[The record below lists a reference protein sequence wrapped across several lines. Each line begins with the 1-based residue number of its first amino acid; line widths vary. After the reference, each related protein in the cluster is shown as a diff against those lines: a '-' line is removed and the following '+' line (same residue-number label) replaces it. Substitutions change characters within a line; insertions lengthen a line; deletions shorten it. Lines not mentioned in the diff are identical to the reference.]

1 MQWILRHINQRLL
14 NCCLLGIIMLAVSG
28 CLSISSEADPVQL
41 YRLTAAD
48 ITTADAAPIA
58 LEISINSSRLLDSQR
73 LWVMQADR
81 RVQPMADLRWAMP
94 APELL
99 RQTLIETLESAG
111 VAVAVPAAAGAERL
125 RLELR
130 ALQIEISSGGQ
141 AQARISVLATM
152 SAGAEGQ
159 VNQLFDVREPATINS
174 PDSAAAA
181 VDQASQEL
189 LTALVGWLQDQSRK

>member
-1 MQWILRHINQRLL
+1 MQWSLRQTNHRLL
-14 NCCLLGIIMLAVSG
+14 NCCLLGISMLAVSG
-28 CLSISSEADPVQL
+28 CLSIGSEADPVQL

-48 ITTADAAPIA
+48 ITAADAAPIA
-58 LEISINSSRLLDSQR
+58 LEISIDSSRLLDSQR

-111 VAVAVPAAAGAERL
+111 VAVAVPAAAGRL

-141 AQARISVLATM
+141 AQARISVLASM
-152 SAGAEGQ
+152 SAGAEDQ
-159 VNQLFDVREPATINS
+159 ANKLFDVRQPATINS
-174 PDSAAAA
+174 AAGAAAA
-181 VDQASQEL
+181 VDQASREL
-189 LTALVGWLQDQSRK
+189 LTNLVAWLQDQSRK